1 MQAAV
6 RAAGQAC
13 SLRLPTA
20 AARHPSAAPA
30 RGLAS
35 GKSKIRG
42 RRLRYGGP
50 VPGVRFGGRLSSDM
64 RYRSES
70 VLESV
75 RTPKPV
81 VNPIERWRIVRGDLV
96 QVTSGPLMGGR
107 GRVLEVVRA
116 SNRVVVQ
123 GLGVVKKWVPQPD
136 SPRKKMVRTEA
147 PIPVS
152 RVQVVCP
159 ETNLPTR
166 VGYAFLEDGT
176 KVRVA
181 SRSGAIIPRPEI
193 LTKRRV
199 SRPESEGVKDTAPE
213 TVLERT
219 FQDED
224 GFYDKRYGGFS
235 ALMNDRDS

>member
-1 MQAAV
+1 MQAAA
-6 RAAGQAC
+6 RAAGS
-13 SLRLPTA
+13 SLRLSTT
-20 AARHPSAAPA
+20 AARHPCEVPA
-30 RGLAS
+30 RGMAS

-50 VPGVRFGGRLSSDM
+50 VPGVRFGGRLSGDM

-81 VNPIERWRIVRGDLV
+81 VNPLKRWRIVRGDLV

-123 GLGVVKKWVPQPD
+123 GLGMVKKWVPQPD
-136 SPRKKMVRTEA
+136 SARKKMVRTEA

-159 ETNLPTR
+159 ETNLPSR
-166 VGYAFLEDGT
+166 VNYAFLEDGT

-181 SRSGAIIPRPEI
+181 SRSGAIIPRPDVLAE
-193 LTKRRV
+193 RRV
-199 SRPESEGVKDTAPE
+199 ARPENDGVKDTAPE

-219 FQDED
+219 FEDED
-224 GFYDKRYGGFS
+224 GFYDERYGGFK